1 MQRVTIDGFAALAWN
16 DGAGLPVVYLHGFP
30 DHPPT
35 ATPFLEALA
44 ARGHRVLAP
53 WLRGYAP
60 SPLGGPYDLDTLAA
74 DVCALV
80 DRWSPD
86 RPVAL
91 VGHDWGAAITYA
103 LCDAAPARIARA
115 VTLALPH
122 PLTFLR
128 RLRRLDQL
136 RRSWYM
142 LAFQL
147 PGAGR
152 VAAARDLALVDHL
165 WRTWSPG
172 FALDPAARRE
182 LHACLAAPH
191 QAAPRPAARAAAA
204 PAPRRARRL
213 RPAARRRRRAPL
225 RRPARLRG
233 RPRRGA
239 LPASRAARAPGRA
252 RRRVARGVTATPR
265 GAAAARR
272 PARSARAAA

>member
-182 LHACLAAPH
+182 LHACLAASW
-191 QAAPRPAARAAAA
+191 
-204 PAPRRARRL
+204 PAPLGYYRTLLRTRPRRVPPLAPPLLQLHGGRDGCVLPPGDADARRFAGPRVYEVVPDAGHFL
-213 RPAARRRRRAPL
+213 HL
-225 RRPARLRG
+225 EQPARL
-233 RPRRGA
+233 A
-239 LPASRAARAPGRA
+239 E
-252 RRRVARGVTATPR
+252 RVAAWLAG
-265 GAAAARR
+265 
-272 PARSARAAA
+272 